1 MFKSLSQQNISVSPT
16 TKHVSAPRSTT
27 SPSMSKPRRPQLSHS
42 KTLSSLPDSHK
53 PSKSR
58 PGPSGSFLASFFATF
73 TPASS
78 ANGSP
83 SPSRTASPGLKTH
96 RSDAE
101 LRRDYLSPE
110 REKEIGEIWDE
121 FKRQSIEFGEDKFVS
136 FPSITE
142 YEYEDQEDDSQRD
155 GYRRDTR
162 RVVK

>member
-1 MFKSLSQQNISVSPT
+1 
-16 TKHVSAPRSTT
+16 
-27 SPSMSKPRRPQLSHS
+27 MSKPRRPQLSHS
-42 KTLSSLPDSHK
+42 QTLSALPDCK
-53 PSKSR
+53 SKSR
-58 PGPSGSFLASFFATF
+58 PTPTGSFLASFFATF
-73 TPASS
+73 TPATS

-83 SPSRTASPGLKTH
+83 SPSRAATPGLRPH

-121 FKRQSIEFGEDKFVS
+121 FKRQSLEFGEDKFVS

-142 YEYEDQEDDSQRD
+142 YEYEEDEEYD

-162 RVVK
+162 RAVKT